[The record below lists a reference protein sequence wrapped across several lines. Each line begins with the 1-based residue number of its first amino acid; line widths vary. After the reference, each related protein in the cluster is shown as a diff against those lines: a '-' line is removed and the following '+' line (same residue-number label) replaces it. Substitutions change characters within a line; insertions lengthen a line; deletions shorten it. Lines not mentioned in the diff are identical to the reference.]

1 MIGSVVFD
9 LGFFTFGTDAA
20 VAAVTA
26 AVVLSLAVV
35 CIPFGLLLILVDG
48 RVVVVTVTMPLSV
61 FACIELL
68 FVSLFTERYQPN
80 SVKISVCIN
89 IAELMCE

>member
-20 VAAVTA
+20 AAVMA

-48 RVVVVTVTMPLSV
+48 SVVVVTVTMPLSV